1 MGFLRNFGEGK
12 RLYVHT
18 HTHIYIYGLFF
29 RVSGWEWNHGSCVFR
44 DALTPLF
51 ADLRLFKREA

>member
-18 HTHIYIYGLFF
+18 YILIWLVF

-44 DALTPLF
+44 DALTSLF